1 MLSTLR
7 NAWNLPDVRKKI
19 LNTLLLIVIFRLG
32 FAIPVPFMDR
42 QVAAQ
47 IATGGS
53 QLLSYMDM
61 MTGGAFSKF
70 NIFGLSIY
78 PYISAS
84 IIIQLLTIAIPRL
97 EELSKEGEEG
107 RKKIQ
112 QYTKWAALVLGLV
125 EST

>member
-70 NIFGLSIY
+70 NIFGLSMGGEAQQPRGVPLLEDPHDHPQGGDVMLLIS
-78 PYISAS
+78 YI
-84 IIIQLLTIAIPRL
+84 
-97 EELSKEGEEG
+97 
-107 RKKIQ
+107 
-112 QYTKWAALVLGLV
+112 
-125 EST
+125 